1 MVSSSNRHAA
11 IDFADSSSSR
21 SSVHCPSAKPAA
33 AAGVA
38 FNVWHRTD
46 SGVRGALWDHSAFYL
61 PAVGDVVVGLYYTN
75 VEYSVF
81 DDAER
86 ALLMADDPSIAPVE
100 RAFARLVV
108 ARVLSE
114 RGEDPQRIRELFDQA
129 QEALTD
135 HEAPAERQLVAELAK
150 RHGWEIVASPPPSSD
165 ETGPE

>member
-1 MVSSSNRHAA
+1 M
-11 IDFADSSSSR
+11 
-21 SSVHCPSAKPAA
+21 
-33 AAGVA
+33 
-38 FNVWHRTD
+38 RTD
-46 SGVRGALWDHSAFYL
+46 
-61 PAVGDVVVGLYYTN
+61 PDVAIT
-75 VEYSVF
+75 
-81 DDAER
+81 DAER